1 MKKSI
6 GLVVIV
12 AGLALFAAQAVQAKS
27 CTDQAKECDSWASG
41 PNSSYKPACKKEIGA
56 CIARCK
62 QGQKYFLGV
71 AVGNQYPIDT
81 CK

>member
-1 MKKSI
+1 MTRQI
-6 GLVVIV
+6 GLVILV
-12 AGLALFAAQAVQAKS
+12 ASLALIASHAAQARS
-27 CTDQAKECDSWASG
+27 CTEQGKECDSWASG
-41 PNSSYKPACKKEIGA
+41 PNTSYKPACKKEIGA

>member
-1 MKKSI
+1 MKKQT
-6 GLVVIV
+6 GLIV
-12 AGLALFAAQAVQAKS
+12 LTAGLLLLAGHAAQAKS
-27 CTDQAKECDSWASG
+27 CTEQAKECDSWASG
-41 PNSSYKPACKKEIGA
+41 PNASYKPACKKEIGA

-62 QGQKYFLGV
+62 QGQKYYLGV